1 MEVEKPFIRPFHTP
15 PAYLTAQTK
24 KVATSSFKEEL
35 ESVVQP
41 VKISKHAD
49 QRIQARN
56 IQIQPEE
63 WQLLEKKMAEA
74 KKMGINDSLVLMKNA
89 ALIVSTKNHAV
100 ITAMERKEASSQ
112 IFTNINGTIVID

>member
-1 MEVEKPFIRPFHTP
+1 M
-15 PAYLTAQTK
+15 TAQTK

-35 ESVVQP
+35 ELVVQP